1 MFGISRLEAHDSFLC
16 NKSKLPERIFLK
28 QCQLVSA
35 IQNLK
40 CYHLKFPQIKCLR
53 SGYPEWHFNRLFLT
67 YSEIELAWRQW
78 QAPLCLMSLPIS
90 RPTAICYW
98 LLPIIAHQNN
108 TTLLGTK
115 IKAAVHVCATQL
127 SIKSPLHTDTCDLK
141 ETVENVMNL
150 SRQMRR
156 QYAALQYHNA
166 LEIWITTDTTGRS
179 YEVWFHLSGL
189 FYFVF

>member
-1 MFGISRLEAHDSFLC
+1 MLTLQKKKRIWQISKFE
-16 NKSKLPERIFLK
+16 
-28 QCQLVSA
+28 
-35 IQNLK
+35 
-40 CYHLKFPQIKCLR
+40 LKFFQSKSNSSLLKIR
-53 SGYPEWHFNRLFLT
+53 SLINDISTGCSGVT
-67 YSEIELAWRQW
+67 AQQIELACRQW

-90 RPTAICYW
+90 RQTAISYW

-115 IKAAVHVCATQL
+115 IKAAVHVCATQM
-127 SIKSPLHTDTCDLK
+127 SIKTPLHTDTCDLK
-141 ETVENVMNL
+141 ETVKNVMNL

-156 QYAALQYHNA
+156 LHAAVQYRNA

-179 YEVWFHLSGL
+179 YEVWFHLSLQSDL

>member
-1 MFGISRLEAHDSFLC
+1 
-16 NKSKLPERIFLK
+16 
-28 QCQLVSA
+28 
-35 IQNLK
+35 
-40 CYHLKFPQIKCLR
+40 
-53 SGYPEWHFNRLFLT
+53 
-67 YSEIELAWRQW
+67 
-78 QAPLCLMSLPIS
+78 MSLPIS

-115 IKAAVHVCATQL
+115 IKAAVRVCATQL
-127 SIKSPLHTDTCDLK
+127 SIKTPLHTDTCDLK

-156 QYAALQYHNA
+156 QCSALQYHSA

-189 FYFVF
+189 LAPSLFNHRGNSSFWSPEDTHSHFHLKCKDINIVGAAMGCTSRWHLLYPRFCKFTCLNACNIGISEDTEPGFGCLQRCRDL